1 MNKKLRSFHKL
12 FFIVFFSFLFSSLIV
27 RGNTPDLPEKI
38 APELERIESL
48 PRRTKPAE
56 LNIEVTKIN
65 SEPLEEVY
73 IDRKNKNI
81 YVDFSKKR
89 EQALRG
95 VKNAEDLEKK
105 YNLIVSEDVQGSS
118 EVNGRSKGRNRNAS
132 QIMNYEVTEYEGKKV
147 LKIPYENEPQ
157 KLYISIQENNQVIKV
172 YSMDMKSALMT
183 NSNTL
188 IDQKITTLNLVKNMN
203 NLGGEIY
210 FNFNLNGDI
219 ESTNISASEYT
230 MIKNNGT
237 PCLEGGMNA
246 FGPKYQNDNRTSN
259 IAISINK
266 SNETHSARSTKSFSQ
281 SSQDMRFVL
290 DYGNEEFNF
299 LYLPDG
305 RLQFRIIKSRRTG
318 AQTYTFK
325 ITHVS
330 AELGKKD
337 HTLIINAG
345 VPPIKRREAT
355 VTYLEGYDYSENRF
369 TLAGKPLRGDV
380 ISQIHD
386 SSTNGEFI
394 NGIGYNV
401 PGQTGTHITI
411 QQIDT
416 NGVHIGTGV
425 SEKRDSTSNL
435 PTELNM
441 PDVKITFLGNDGILQ
456 LNMKTFDNTK
466 SYRYKIIHRDS
477 NSSNGNVI
485 MEDILNI
492 NNEFIEKAEVTLK
505 YKNNYIYDWYK
516 FDLNGN
522 ITFGDSNN
530 LTVEKITGN
539 FIKTMPFV
547 SNLQVPR
554 ILATEENTGKSVEL
568 TYQEG
573 ILKGVLKFDNEMDIC
588 LVFSPDGHF
597 EFNVGGKLIP
607 KSKYKIRLEH
617 KDSNNKLFKEQIL
630 NIQEYDMKNIV
641 EKKEVTI
648 SYINGYQT
656 WLGFD
661 KNGNIIEGE
670 AEVKKHNFQDGFIEG
685 FRYYC
690 DGNHSHDKNILKIS
704 SPSIETVNYDLRTDN
719 GLYLDATIKTIDGAI
734 IVLRYYCNPNP
745 EEAVLHL
752 YMSQLPETG
761 NRYRFYITHT
771 NNAGDIKEHILNIGD
786 LYEKEE
792 KEVSLYLTGA
802 TNNNIIF
809 DENGA
814 ILNSNDNPAIIVKKH
829 NFSEGFITSFKQDN
843 CSNIHSTIKIDGVNI
858 SNIYDMGHQDSDS
871 IYGAYRRLDIQINNN
886 IYDAF
891 SLFFFCNGKNIG
903 IFYPKIISDKVNRIY
918 ITHTQRDK
926 VKEHILNIYPAS
938 TKISRISNLKS
949 YEIED
954 SESLEINPINN
965 VDFGSLEMKINN
977 NSSFPSLALGNQSGD
992 NGWEFYSS
1000 VPLSP
1005 RKKVEARF
1013 ESQYQVPVKVQMF
1026 FENKSE
1032 NLNIVQRQDE
1042 SEKLPTFI
1050 GKIKENE
1057 KSILADLKGRLIV
1070 DNNFKDIL
1078 NEFRQGVESEIVLS
1092 PKDLEQ
1098 VSFVIGSEADG
1109 TYKAP
1114 NMNSI
1119 DIPIVGEKYPNIVIK
1134 KPSLENENI
1143 LLDLNDNML
1152 NKSIQFRENMESSS
1166 DFIIKSDSNKF
1177 FKSLWY
1183 KSTFTLNDSIY
1194 RSLEKTGNS
1203 IPFDIE
1209 LVDLLSGNKLLLE
1222 IQYVDRFPR
1231 IKIKSGSEKGRY
1243 ILNINHYNYGGINN
1257 VNTRF
1262 AKDKRKSFKL
1272 EINYSI
1278 SNDNIDFKINKD
1290 INDIII
1296 RKENENFIVEYPN
1309 NRVSIIQQTKDSTV
1323 FPVIALN
1330 SKEKWQMN
1338 TAFSFNPIDERPWS
1352 SFDIGENIK
1361 VSTSLRETPYQN
1373 IKKFFIYNKGEL
1385 SNRNIAVGGYNDKE
1399 LEGDKNKVEIDFKI
1413 DFSQEILEKFWVYS
1427 QRFSENK
1434 VLIPYSSTDDEINK
1448 IYAIKG
1454 ERDINGFKINSLNIL
1469 EEIDFPKVYVLKNN
1483 DIKENATTVTF
1494 KNPVPKSDLN
1504 LKGTFDINSNGLKL
1518 PNNMPYTL
1526 EHPESL
1532 NISGVTQE
1540 WQGYSKINEYHKIDI
1555 KVLRDGVTNFIKT
1568 ITTDSDGTLK
1578 DEIRISNDDKYSYVL
1593 KKGKNSLVAIGLET
1607 WDLNKTTQYEE
1618 TLILEHK
1625 NSSGRVTHRDK
1636 YNVNIEPFNIF
1647 AYLAQPNPASADKKL
1662 IRSIETG
1669 TQRVPLIDFQLKN
1682 YDKEITKS
1690 TNDNIG
1696 VKITIPNQKITLF
1709 SSTSTIEGNLSFV
1722 GDKFSLQN
1730 PNEIGS
1736 LVFNVTSG
1744 TIEAGKTYSYSYN
1757 GRNPLVTITTPKLT
1771 ENIIEKLEIIG
1782 TNIGADLHFPYFNA
1796 KSNLKKIIINDNVN
1810 IENIGL
1816 DLSMG
1821 KVSLQQNGSV
1831 PNQGSNMHVFP
1842 AIALGKRK
1850 NLGWEVQEE
1859 SVSNANKREIVFT
1872 KYSFEKNPTLEI
1884 SFRTFISE
1892 YTNSSNT
1899 HSYQKS
1905 DKGNKII
1912 IVGSY
1917 KWGDLQEKIESE
1929 IKLTLSKVMLEKA
1942 REISG
1947 NRIILKANTDVDNKI
1962 ALIHSQKSSSIANNG
1977 NVYLPTNNS
1986 EVSANDRVRYFN
1998 YKDIIIEKDSFTKN
2012 LALNFLKTY
2021 INDTKIVLKKDS
2033 ITTPNGIETTIY
2045 EPGVLYGLNFENTI
2059 KIVSS
2064 DETVLLNATE
2074 YKTDASGNITTPI
2087 EIRMTKNGAEATL
2100 NISYDNNLNALLS
2113 LKDIIGQETFN
2124 ISLKHIEASGDTR
2137 RKYNIALKNNSEDK
2151 DSFKEGEVDLV
2162 ISSRYNSFGGMGI
2175 LLKEGEIVYP
2185 KEVLDLNLING
2196 DFPYKP
2202 TQSVENIYL
2211 ETHEGE
2217 FKLIDVL
2224 RKILTNGT
2232 QIDITKYKNGD
2243 ILINPFYWRENNQR
2257 DSFNLI
2263 YKNSNNEILEK
2274 YKFNVKTPNFF
2285 VASSGVLNF
2294 GKIYKMGNPKDVIGE
2309 ADIELYYNDG
2319 NIRATYSLDIDKG
2332 IPKSGSLYLDDFNN
2346 LLVREFILGE
2356 ENIDSND
2363 SRKRNIKL
2371 TGVIDGESIKN
2382 TPPGQYEKTLQLLI
2396 HIK

>member
-12 FFIVFFSFLFSSLIV
+12 FFIVFFSFLFSSLVV

-118 EVNGRSKGRNRNAS
+118 EVNGRSKGRNRSAS

-172 YSMDMKSALMT
+172 YNANIERAFLADEKAVIETKTVTINLKNGIKT
-183 NSNTL
+183 YEGKTL
-188 IDQKITTLNLVKNMN
+188 A
-203 NLGGEIY
+203 
-210 FNFNLNGDI
+210 FN
-219 ESTNISASEYT
+219 
-230 MIKNNGT
+230 
-237 PCLEGGMNA
+237 LEGGLINSEIPQNEVEIIKNGGFINTFSEETTITISYINTNGNA
-246 FGPKYQNDNRTSN
+246 LTTISDKKFLNQPK
-259 IAISINK
+259 
-266 SNETHSARSTKSFSQ
+266 
-281 SSQDMRFVL
+281 DMQIYFH
-290 DYGNEEFNF
+290 DPNHEGFAFMYNA
-299 LYLPDG
+299 DG
-305 RLQFRIIKSRRTG
+305 SLKLRLQQINSTGSRSYTFRITHTSG
-318 AQTYTFK
+318 NQTK
-325 ITHVS
+325 
-330 AELGKKD
+330 E
-337 HTLIINAG
+337 HTLIINSQSLQ
-345 VPPIKRREAT
+345 PIKRREAT
-355 VTYLEGYDYSENRF
+355 VTYLKGYDNVQSDFDTKGLPNRSVLGI
-369 TLAGKPLRGDV
+369 TLQSL
-380 ISQIHD
+380 
-386 SSTNGEFI
+386 NGEF
-394 NGIGYNV
+394 V
-401 PGQTGTHITI
+401 TGKGGETYITA
-411 QQIDT
+411 QQIDVAG
-416 NGVHIGTGV
+416 NPIGIAV
-425 SEKRDSTSNL
+425 SAGRTSIDDFAIL
-435 PTELNM
+435 DM
-441 PDVKITFLGNDGILQ
+441 PDVKITFLRNAGELR
-456 LNMKTFDNTK
+456 LNMKTLDNTK
-466 SYRYKIIHRDS
+466 SYRYKLIHRDS

-597 EFNVGGKLIP
+597 EFNVGGKLVP

-630 NIQEYDMKNIV
+630 NIQEYDMKNII

-918 ITHTQRDK
+918 ITHTQRNK

-954 SESLEINPINN
+954 SESLETNPINN
-965 VDFGSLEMKINN
+965 VNFGSLEMKINN

-1000 VPLSP
+1000 IPLSP

-1026 FENKSE
+1026 FENKNE

-1078 NEFRQGVESEIVLS
+1078 NEFRQGVESEIILS

-1098 VSFVIGSEADG
+1098 VSFVIGSETNG

-1194 RSLEKTGNS
+1194 RTLENTGNS

-1272 EINYSI
+1272 EINYFTSE
-1278 SNDNIDFKINKD
+1278 DNNNFKINKD

-1296 RKENENFIVEYPN
+1296 RKENESFIVEYPN
-1309 NRVSIIQQTKDSTV
+1309 NKVSIIQQTKDSTV

-1338 TAFSFNPIDERPWS
+1338 TTLPFNPIDKRPWS

-1730 PNEIGS
+1730 SNEIGS

-1796 KSNLKKIIINDNVN
+1796 KSNLKEIIINDNVN

-1850 NLGWEVQEE
+1850 NLGWEVQGE
-1859 SVSNANKREIVFT
+1859 SVSNTNKREIVFT

-1962 ALIHSQKSSSIANNG
+1962 ALIHSQKSSFIANNG

-2137 RKYNIALKNNSEDK
+2137 RKYNIALKTNSEDK

-2285 VASSGVLNF
+2285 VASSGILNF